1 VIATAHALPEVVEAV
16 ADEVEVYVDGG
27 IRSGSDA
34 LTALALGATAVFV
47 GRPLI
52 WGLATGGAAGVT
64 GVLDGLSAQLAH
76 TMALCGLA
84 DVRSVPRD
92 TVTPAR

>member
-1 VIATAHALPEVVEAV
+1 M
-16 ADEVEVYVDGG
+16 
-27 IRSGSDA
+27 

-47 GRPLI
+47 GRPAI
-52 WGLATGGAAGVT
+52 WGLATGGADGVSR
-64 GVLDGLSAQLAH
+64 VLAGLSAQLAH
-76 TMALCGLA
+76 TMVLCGLS